1 MLIRDMFSKDINR
14 RINGVVKV
22 GQSEENVVYQEVSE
36 YVVTD
41 ELKQHFTKFFKTYDR
56 AFDFP
61 TDGIGV
67 WISGFY
73 GSGKSHF
80 MKMLAY
86 LLENKKIGSSDT
98 VSMFADKFANDADL
112 YEIIKRDTAV
122 ETETILFNIDIEG
135 SVEKDKTAILR
146 VLAKMFY
153 EHLGFLGENLKVAR
167 FEYFLYQDNKLTDF
181 IKYFEEASGKD
192 WKLARK
198 AFGLQGRAVVAAL
211 MKIYGMDEEDA
222 KKWHRDRDISDFSI
236 ATLVDDIKWYI
247 DRKPENFRM
256 LYMIDEMGQYA
267 GSDTS
272 LLLNLQSAVEEIG
285 NVCGNKLWIIC
296 TGQQALDQII
306 KVRNEE
312 FSRIQARFET
322 ILALSSSSAEEVIQ
336 KRILDKKEDAVKLL
350 DKEYA
355 EKDAVLRNLFTF
367 TSETVGSM
375 QGYGSKDEFTKY
387 YPFVPYQFFLLQK
400 VFSELKKHGA
410 IGPHQSGTERSMLSG
425 FKDAAE
431 ALQGYEHN
439 HLAPFY
445 RFYET
450 IKDAIDIPTKEVIND
465 CAKNAH
471 AGRLQDLDVNVLKLL
486 YLLRYVN
493 KAVPANLDNIIIL
506 MADNIDV
513 DKQVLREELR
523 GSLNRLMRENYIE
536 ISGDIYYFLTNEE
549 QDVKVDINAVQVEPG
564 QVRQKI
570 GDILINELYNNRKIR
585 CGKNDFEFDC
595 KIDDVI
601 CGSSGNDI
609 ILQILTGTDEINPQN
624 EIDVANKAIVILPA
638 NNCYELLESANKIR
652 TYVKRNNVNDMTESK
667 RVIVSKYQGRAS
679 QYEREAVE
687 NLKKAIE
694 GSEFI
699 VSGEKVK
706 LAGDMKHKLDDA
718 LEQLVYCV
726 YSALRLVD
734 YQYDNDADIKAIANG
749 KRNELEGYE
758 SNKEAGDKIAEYLQM
773 MAERKQPVSMASLH
787 SRYQQVPYG
796 WREIDV
802 AAVVAKLMFEQK
814 VIVKYSGDVI
824 KPDNKNLP
832 DMLRQKKYI
841 GSVLVSPK
849 VSASAQT
856 IRIVKDFLQE
866 FFNVM
871 DVPNDEDGVVE
882 FVKLHFKELN
892 DKYRELQSN
901 YVNASY
907 PGQDTVKK
915 SVRLLTNILNQ
926 ANDNIVL
933 LENLKQSQD
942 VLFDMQEAMD
952 NVINFFANQKEIFD
966 SGVNTLKDLKDDEI
980 DYLYKDEVVK
990 AAITKIRKY
999 TTISENYD
1007 YSKLT
1012 QVKSLIDTV
1021 FRYHN
1026 EKLSEKRAEFLQC
1039 VNDCREN
1046 FHEAL
1051 AQYGEKCRENEE
1063 IRVNLEKFVKE
1074 TDQKFDE
1081 QESGIE
1087 RIGLLSVLEGK
1098 ISSMQKNT
1106 VTYKNRL
1113 HQLASPALPQVKPVD
1128 KVSPVITYDNSKQSD
1143 VKVKTKKV
1151 YNKMLSMPNAELE
1164 TEADIDKYLAGIKVQ
1179 LMKLKKDYD
1188 IVEIK

>member
-1 MLIRDMFSKDINR
+1 MLIREMFSKDINR

-22 GQSEENVVYQEVSE
+22 GQAEESVVYQEVSE

-56 AFDFP
+56 AFDLH

-98 VSMFADKFANDADL
+98 VSMFADKFADAPKL

-122 ETETILFNIDIEG
+122 DTETILFNIDIEG

-153 EHLGFLGENLKVAR
+153 QHLGFWGENLKVAR
-167 FEYFLYQDNKLTDF
+167 FEYFLYQDNKLADF
-181 IKYFEEASGKD
+181 IKYFEEASGKE
-192 WKLARK
+192 WNLARK

-222 KKWHRDRDISDFSI
+222 KKWHRDRDVSDFSI
-236 ATLVDDIKWYI
+236 AALVDDIKWYI
-247 DRKPENFRM
+247 DRKPENFR
-256 LYMIDEMGQYA
+256 LLFMIDEMGQYA

-336 KRILDKKEDAVKLL
+336 KRILDKKEDAAKLL

-375 QGYGSKDEFTKY
+375 QGYGSKEEFSKY

-465 CAKNAH
+465 CAKNVS
-471 AGRLQDLDVNVLKLL
+471 AGRLQEMDVNVLKLL

-513 DKQVLREELR
+513 DKQILREELR
-523 GSLNRLMRENYIE
+523 NSLNRLMRENYIE

-549 QDVKVDINAVQVEPG
+549 QDVKVDINAVQVESG

-570 GDILINELYNNRKIR
+570 GEIFISELYKSRKIR

-595 KIDDVI
+595 KVDDVVY
-601 CGSSGNDI
+601 GSSGNDMV
-609 ILQILTGTDEINPQN
+609 LQILTGTDEINPQN
-624 EIDVANKAIVILPA
+624 EIDVASRAIVVLPA
-638 NNCYELLESANKIR
+638 NNCYDLLESANKIR

-667 RVIVSKYQGRAS
+667 RAIVSKYQTRAS
-679 QYEREAVE
+679 QYESEAVE

-694 GSEFI
+694 GAEFI

-706 LAGDMKHKLDDA
+706 LTGDMKHKLDEA

-726 YSALRLVD
+726 YSAFRLVD
-734 YQYDNDADIKAIANG
+734 YQPDSDADIKAIANG

-758 SNKEAGDKIAEYLQM
+758 SNKEAVDKVAEYLQM
-773 MAERKQPVSMASLH
+773 MADKKQPVSMAALH
-787 SRYQQVPYG
+787 TRYQAKPYG
-796 WREIDV
+796 WREIDI
-802 AAVVAKLMFEQK
+802 AAVMAKLMLDQK

-824 KPDNKNLP
+824 KPDNKNLA
-832 DMLRQKKYI
+832 DMLRQKRYT

-871 DVPNDEDGVVE
+871 DIPNDEDGIVE
-882 FVKLHFKELN
+882 FIKLRFTELN
-892 DKYRELQSN
+892 DKYRALQSN

-907 PGQDTVKK
+907 PGQDTVKD
-915 SVRLLTNILNQ
+915 SVRLLNNILNQ
-926 ANDNIVL
+926 ANDNITL
-933 LENLKQSQD
+933 LESIKQSQD
-942 VLFDMQEAMD
+942 VLFDMQDAMD
-952 NVINFFANQKEIFD
+952 NVINFFANQKDIFD
-966 SGVNTLKDLKDDEI
+966 SGVKTLKDLKDDEI
-980 DYLYKDEVVK
+980 DYLYKDETVK

-999 TTISENYD
+999 TTISDNYN
-1007 YSKLT
+1007 YNNLT
-1012 QVKSLIDTV
+1012 QVRNLIDTII
-1021 FRYHN
+1021 RYHN
-1026 EKLSEKRAEFLQC
+1026 ERLAEKRAEFLQC
-1039 VNDCREN
+1039 VKDCRDN
-1046 FHEAL
+1046 FHEEL
-1051 AQYGEKCRENEE
+1051 AKYSEKCQENDEV
-1063 IRVNLEKFVKE
+1063 RVNVEKFVKE
-1074 TDQKFDE
+1074 IDQKFAE
-1081 QESGIE
+1081 QESGIDKT
-1087 RIGLLSVLEGK
+1087 GLLSVLEGK
-1098 ISSMQKNT
+1098 ISSIQKNT
-1106 VTYKNRL
+1106 VTYKAHL
-1113 HQLASPALPQVKPVD
+1113 HKVANPVVVPVKPVEPIPPVAPNNND
-1128 KVSPVITYDNSKQSD
+1128 KPKP
-1143 VKVKTKKV
+1143 KVKTKKV

-1164 TEADIDKYLAGIKVQ
+1164 TEADIDNYLAGIKAQ
-1179 LMKLKKDYD
+1179 LMKLKRDCD